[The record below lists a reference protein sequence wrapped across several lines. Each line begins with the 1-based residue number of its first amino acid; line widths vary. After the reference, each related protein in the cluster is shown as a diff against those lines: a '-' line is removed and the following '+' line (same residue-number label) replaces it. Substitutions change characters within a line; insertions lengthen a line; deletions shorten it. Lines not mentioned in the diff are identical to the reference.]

1 MSGLRGGAKWFFSLL
16 YALWIISIA
25 GVILGSLAP
34 RMELPVDL
42 WNADKLLHC
51 VAYLWLALLPTLI
64 FKGPQKRFLS
74 SIALVFLGVGLEIGQ
89 MYVPGRMFS
98 LADIGANTTGVFLG
112 FSTGKR
118 CYDKFW
124 DLFSLKKKMSQQ

>member
-1 MSGLRGGAKWFFSLL
+1 MAELQGGTRWFFYFLS
-16 YALWIISIA
+16 ALWIISIA
-25 GVILGSLAP
+25 GVILGSLEP
-34 RMELPVDL
+34 RMELPVGF

-51 VAYLWLALLPTLI
+51 VAYLWLALLSTLI
-64 FKGPQKRFLS
+64 YEGPQKRFLS
-74 SIALVFLGVGLEIGQ
+74 SIALVFLGISLEIGQ

-124 DLFSLKKKMSQQ
+124 QLFSLEKSVSQ